1 MTASGE
7 SIYWASN
14 PEWFYINEENDEF
27 ELTEKAPERARV
39 SFDMWK
45 NPGKYNIAR

>member
-1 MTASGE
+1 M
-7 SIYWASN
+7 
-14 PEWFYINEENDEF
+14 
-27 ELTEKAPERARV
+27 TEKAPERARV